1 MKIHLLSDLHLERG
15 PYTLPPDLDFDVVV
29 AAGDI
34 SDDPVQAID
43 FLKSVGK
50 PVVMVLGNHDYW
62 SGSLH
67 GLFGASKDAGTVD
80 MADRLAEFKRLA
92 AGTQIHVLEQE
103 SVILKAGGKR
113 VRFLGATLWTSYGN
127 GNKALMEIGSKCMN
141 DTVMIGAGSWIDA
154 SKKNAKTYEAW
165 RKAAS
170 IFYDP
175 EKIERRF
182 EPPVALDIHT
192 QTVKWLERQLK
203 RTGTWDHTVVVTH
216 HWPSWDALV
225 AKEVVRNPEISLD
238 HDYWK
243 RNTHRP
249 DREENGVNRLASYG
263 SPMDEFI
270 KRHRE
275 PIDLWC
281 CGHVHQS
288 IDVGLHGVRLAS
300 NARGYSYNE
309 DGSNR
314 GNGWGTF
321 DERKIIDLADGVM
334 PALLPVIDAAAKE
347 IDALIDELGLLAKYV
362 YDESDSYQCEI
373 MRTTF
378 DDRCREINQVAEKI
392 AGHVN
397 TNLEAHGN
405 FGLHHVIN
413 PVHIWAHWRD
423 PFESVRSDD
432 FPAPTTDPAMDA
444 ILAAT
449 KFLHQLRNVHRKP
462 KQFHRVQD
470 YLVAKAVRRLEAHG
484 VRVEVEQARSRFT
497 DDNAFLHIEDANGLD
512 RDAMEQIINPL
523 TSPGRRY
530 HRSLF
535 ILVGA

>member
-127 GNKALMEIGSKCMN
+127 SNKALMEIGSKCMN

-300 NARGYSYNE
+300 NARGYTYGE

-314 GNGWGTF
+314 GDGWGTF
-321 DERKIIDLADGVM
+321 DERKMIDLADGVM

-362 YDESDSYQCEI
+362 YDESDSYQCDI
-373 MRTTF
+373 MRTAF
-378 DDRCREINQVAEKI
+378 DDRCHEINQVIEKI
-392 AGHVN
+392 TGHVN
-397 TNLEAHGN
+397 SNLEARGN
-405 FGLHHVIN
+405 FGLHHVIA
-413 PVHIWAHWRD
+413 PVHIYASWRD
-423 PFESVRSDD
+423 PFESVRGDD
-432 FPAPTTDPAMDA
+432 FPAPTTDPAEQA
-444 ILAAT
+444 ILSAT
-449 KFLHQLRNVHRKP
+449 RFLHRLRNVHRKP

-497 DDNAFLHIEDANGLD
+497 DDSAFIRIEDANGLD
-512 RDAMEQIINPL
+512 RDAMEQVINPL

-535 ILVGA
+535 VLVGA